1 MIQNRKR
8 LIIIGWREDINFNYP
23 EFEIEENEYTS
34 KDLFRDLPPLKPGE
48 GSRWNEYTEPANLY
62 LQTSGIRNQNDI
74 LTLHI
79 ARPHNEKDLNIYKLA
94 ISKYEEGVF
103 FKE

>member
-48 GSRWNEYTEPANLY
+48 GSRWNEYTEPA
-62 LQTSGIRNQNDI
+62 
-74 LTLHI
+74 
-79 ARPHNEKDLNIYKLA
+79 IYICKLV
-94 ISKYEEGVF
+94 E
-103 FKE
+103 